1 MPAVVVSVHDVA
13 PPHLEGLRALLRALD
28 GIGARP
34 RVLKVVPHFAHRW
47 SLGEDPALVQL
58 LREEVAI
65 GGELVLHGYTHR
77 TEGPLRGSLR
87 SRLRAEWF
95 AARDAEFLSISEEE
109 AQRRLRA
116 GLEQLR
122 EAGFAPVGFC
132 APGWLFSPWLARLL
146 RRLGFRYHV
155 TMGGLH
161 DLVTGR
167 RLWVPWFGAV
177 GAGGAHE
184 FLVHLGGAL
193 GAGLARTRYP
203 VVKAFFHPQG
213 AHTWGPQ
220 LARLRRALRG
230 RKPTTYR
237 VLIDA

>member
-13 PPHLEGLRALLRALD
+13 PPDLEGLRALLRALD

-77 TEGPLRGSLR
+77 TEGPLRGSPT
-87 SRLRAEWF
+87 SRLRAQWF
-95 AARDAEFLSISEEE
+95 AARDPEFLSVS
-109 AQRRLRA
+109 
-116 GLEQLR
+116 
-122 EAGFAPVGFC
+122 
-132 APGWLFSPWLARLL
+132 
-146 RRLGFRYHV
+146 
-155 TMGGLH
+155 
-161 DLVTGR
+161 
-167 RLWVPWFGAV
+167 
-177 GAGGAHE
+177 
-184 FLVHLGGAL
+184 
-193 GAGLARTRYP
+193 

-230 RKPTTYR
+230 RQPTTYR